1 MAFSN
6 NTGYD
11 AMNLGFYITSP
22 PSLRLF
28 WKTKRI

>member
-11 AMNLGFYITSP
+11 AMNLRFYITSP

-28 WKTKRI
+28 